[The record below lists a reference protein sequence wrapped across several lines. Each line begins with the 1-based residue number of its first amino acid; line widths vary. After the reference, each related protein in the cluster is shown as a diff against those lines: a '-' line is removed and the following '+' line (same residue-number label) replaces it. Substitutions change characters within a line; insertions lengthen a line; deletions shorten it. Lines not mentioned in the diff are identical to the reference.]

1 MHSKARSRILVID
14 TGLGNMGSLISA
26 LEFLKFEICVVN
38 SFKKKENI
46 KADGFILPGV
56 GTFPSGMKKL
66 KDNNL
71 DLLIYNLIDAEIPG
85 MGICLG
91 MQLFAEFGFECN
103 TKTKGLNLINGS
115 VELMM
120 KSKNAKVPHI
130 GWTQTFS
137 SNNKEDWQKH
147 LNNAFYYIHSYSFI
161 SRNEEDNLAI
171 INRDSKKITA
181 AIYRKKLLGLQFH
194 PEKSQINGL
203 LLIKDYFNYHI

>member
-1 MHSKARSRILVID
+1 MHSKARSKILVID

-26 LEFLKFEICVVN
+26 LNFLDFEISIIK
-38 SFKKKENI
+38 SFKKREI
-46 KADGFILPGV
+46 IYADGFILPGV

-66 KDNNL
+66 KENNL
-71 DLLIYNLIDAEIPG
+71 DLLIHKLVEAEVPG

-91 MQLFAEFGFECN
+91 MQLFSEFGFECN
-103 TKTKGLNLINGS
+103 TTTKGLNLFRGN
-115 VELMM
+115 VALMM
-120 KSKNAKVPHI
+120 QSKNAKVPHI

-137 SNNKEDWQKH
+137 NKNKEDWQKH

-161 SRNEEDNLAI
+161 SRNEENILATIDRDN
-171 INRDSKKITA
+171 KKITA

-203 LLIKDYFNYHI
+203 FLIRDYFNYHI